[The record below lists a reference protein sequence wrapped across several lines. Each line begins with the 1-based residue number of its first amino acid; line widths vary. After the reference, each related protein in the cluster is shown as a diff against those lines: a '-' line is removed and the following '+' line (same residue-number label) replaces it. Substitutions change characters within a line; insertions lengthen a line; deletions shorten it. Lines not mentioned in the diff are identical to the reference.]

1 MKWQADGYILS
12 VRPHGE
18 TSAIVN
24 VLTKDQGRHAGLVR
38 GGRSRRLRPV
48 LQPGNQVNVAWNARL
63 SEHLGTFTVEALD
76 ARAAVLMEDR
86 LSLAALNAVC
96 ALSMQALP
104 EREPHPKLYD
114 VFEILLAQLHDK
126 DVWPAIY
133 VRFEIGLLQALGYG
147 LDLSACAAT
156 GAEDNLTHVSP
167 RSGRAVCAGAA
178 EPYLDKLLPLPPF
191 LQGKNQVGGDDI
203 MDGLALSE
211 YFLKTRVFYS
221 QNKDIPEA
229 RARMVEMLGAVLKNP
244 N

>member
-18 TSAIVN
+18 TSAIIN
-24 VLTKDQGRHAGLVR
+24 VLTKNQGRHAGLVR
-38 GGRSRRLRPV
+38 GGRSRRMRPV
-48 LQPGNQVNVAWNARL
+48 LQPGNQVHVAWNARL

-76 ARAAVLMEDR
+76 ARAALLMEER

-96 ALSMQALP
+96 VLSMEALP

-114 VFEILLAQLHDK
+114 VFEILLAELHDMHI
-126 DVWPAIY
+126 WPALY

-156 GAEDNLTHVSP
+156 GAKEKLTHVSP

-191 LQGKNQVGGDDI
+191 LRGQNQVGDGDL

-211 YFLKTRVFYS
+211 FFLKTRIFHN
-221 QNKDIPEA
+221 QNKDLPET
-229 RARMVEMLGAVLKNP
+229 RARMVEILGTALKNQ